1 MEQNHNIVANGKTV
15 CTIHSNPTDGLTMAA
30 KLKANEKIGYLAGNV
45 AQKLYN
51 SIIRDERGNILYGND
66 GLMKRELSAD
76 EAEEFK
82 NTTKKFLTYIHSG
95 HIKVDY
101 DSLASLVNLNDDSIP
116 HNIQIEQCQTFRKAI
131 NAAVETANKV
141 TSKDMSNGR

>member
-1 MEQNHNIVANGKTV
+1 MEQNIVVNGKTV
-15 CTIHSNPTDGLTMAA
+15 CTIRSNPTDALTMAA
-30 KLKANEKIGYLAGNV
+30 KLKTNEKIGYLAGNV

-95 HIKVDY
+95 HIKLDY

-116 HNIQIEQCQTFRKAI
+116 HNIQIEQCKTFRNAI
-131 NAAVETANKV
+131 NTAVEAANKA
-141 TSKDMSNGR
+141 TSKNMSNGRE